1 MKRAATSIDVARRAG
16 VSQAT
21 VSRALR
27 DLPSITPETKERVHR
42 AARELDYIPRAAG
55 RSLSTRT
62 SHRVALVTEAI
73 TNPFYAELVEPMRR
87 ELAHHGY
94 RTVLLTDDSDDVLT
108 ADALTDGSYDGAVI
122 TTAARRSRLAG
133 DLRARGLPHVFAN
146 RVVDDEGAR
155 ACTFA
160 NSDGARQ
167 LAGMLADAG
176 HSRIALLTG
185 PARYS
190 TSHER
195 EGGLRDELRARFL
208 RVPDAD
214 VVRIDYTADAG
225 RSAARALLQRTRPP
239 TAIVCGNDVV
249 AIGALNAA
257 RDLGLNVPRDVTVV
271 GFDDIPA
278 AAWDVV
284 DLTTVH
290 CDLDELARESIVLLR
305 DSIAGDHSPARST
318 VGVRLV
324 LRATHGAPNAAQP
337 RSTASSKPA

>member
-1 MKRAATSIDVARRAG
+1 MKRTVTSIDVAQRAG
-16 VSQAT
+16 VSQST

-27 DLPSITPETKERVHR
+27 DLPSITRTTKERVHR
-42 AARELDYIPRAAG
+42 AARELDYIPQATG

-62 SHRVALVTEAI
+62 SHRIAVVTEAI
-73 TNPFYAELVEPMRR
+73 TNPFYAELVEPLRR
-87 ELAHHGY
+87 ELARHGY
-94 RTVLLTDDSDDVLT
+94 RTVLLPDDSDDVLT

-122 TTAARRSRLAG
+122 TTAARRSRLAD

-146 RVVDDEGAR
+146 RVVDDENAR

-160 NSDGARQ
+160 NSTGSSL
-167 LAGMLADAG
+167 LAALVADAG
-176 HSRIALLTG
+176 HSRIAVLTG
-185 PARYS
+185 PERYS

-195 EGGLRDELRARFL
+195 EAGLRDELRARRL
-208 RVPDAD
+208 RVADAD

-225 RSAARALLQRTRPP
+225 RAAARELLRREHPP

-257 RDLGLNVPRDVTVV
+257 RDLGLHVPGDLTIV

-278 AAWDVV
+278 SAWDLV

-290 CDLDELARESIVLLR
+290 CDLDALAHQSVELLLA
-305 DSIAGDHSPARST
+305 SIAGDHSPART
-318 VGVRLV
+318 TIDVTLV
-324 LRATHGAPNAAQP
+324 LRATHGAP
-337 RSTASSKPA
+337 RRTEASSSL